1 MSKFAIGLLTLAMYA
16 ASLPVIAMI
25 TPAQAETSSSKHT
38 RKYKK
43 QVQRN
48 PPGIREIP
56 WSAGKVWPVTRPSSQ
71 AAVCPGIARS
81 FECSIWPPPFDDDPD
96 RKRAGGGG

>member
-38 RKYKK
+38 GKYKK
-43 QVQRN
+43 QVQRS
-48 PPGIREIP
+48 PGIRDDP
-56 WSAGKVWPVTRPSSQ
+56 WSGGKVRLVTRPSSQ